1 MKRNLKTVLYVD
13 DEPDIREVAEMALT
27 LVPDLAVHL
36 SESGEQALATLPA
49 LKPDL
54 VLLDVMMPGVD
65 GPTTLARMRT
75 QPGLRDIPVVFI
87 TAKALPHEIQR
98 FRELGAV
105 GVISKPF
112 DALRLGSQIL
122 EIWEELSG
130 RA

>member
-27 LVPDLAVHL
+27 LVPDLEVHL